1 MPDLFSIFSRRWKFI
16 LGFTLAATLLAT
28 IAAYLSPRKYL
39 STTTAL
45 PANSV
50 MSDKARIF
58 NSNIEALYSEYG
70 SPDEL
75 DRIEG
80 TALLD
85 TIFIVTAKE
94 QNLATHYELQSD
106 QEGLFKAAMK
116 LKKNTR
122 INRSAYGELKIKV
135 WDRDRDLAAA
145 LANSLLQKI
154 QDLHQQLNQRNN
166 ALVLG
171 RIREDY
177 KKKLDE
183 FINGNRP
190 PATGQV
196 TDTFQSISASGN
208 QEINL
213 VRTNALKEQLV
224 QYENLINQYELAL
237 NTQMPVLL
245 VVEKARPAIWPDKPK
260 MIQTVLLAF
269 FAGLVFSILL
279 AMFLESRKSAA

>member
-1 MPDLFSIFSRRWKFI
+1 MPDLLSIFSRRWKFI
-16 LGFTLAATLLAT
+16 LGFTLVATLLAS
-28 IAAYLSPRKYL
+28 IAAFFSPKEYL

-166 ALVLG
+166 ALVLV

-190 PATGQV
+190 PASGQV

-224 QYENLINQYELAL
+224 QYEKLINQYELAL

>member
-135 WDRDRDLAAA
+135 WDRDRDLAAT

>member
-1 MPDLFSIFSRRWKFI
+1 MPDLLSIFSRRWKFI
-16 LGFTLAATLLAT
+16 LGFTLVATLLAS
-28 IAAYLSPRKYL
+28 IAAFFSPKEYL

-85 TIFIVTAKE
+85 TIFIATADE
-94 QNLATHYELQSD
+94 QNLASHYELEPD

-116 LKKNTR
+116 LKKNSR

-135 WDRDRDLAAA
+135 WDGDRALAAT

-166 ALVLG
+166 TLVLA

-183 FINGNRP
+183 FIRGNKP
-190 PATGQV
+190 EASGQITDTVHSIDATGSQAMNQV
-196 TDTFQSISASGN
+196 RITG
-208 QEINL
+208 
-213 VRTNALKEQLV
+213 LKEQLV
-224 QYENLINQYELAL
+224 QYEKLINQYELAL

-245 VVEKARPAIWPDKPK
+245 VVEKARPALWPDKPK

-269 FAGLVFSILL
+269 FAGLVFSFLL
-279 AMFLESRKSAA
+279 AIFLESRKSAA

>member
-135 WDRDRDLAAA
+135 WDSDRDLAAT

-166 ALVLG
+166 ALVLV

-190 PATGQV
+190 PASGQV
-196 TDTFQSISASGN
+196 TDTFQSINASGN

-224 QYENLINQYELAL
+224 QYEKLINQYELAL

>member
-135 WDRDRDLAAA
+135 WDSDRDLAAT

-196 TDTFQSISASGN
+196 TDTFQSINASGN